1 MVDEEI
7 KKEINNIKNNIELPA
22 DDSDKNLQEE
32 QEDKWGRFL
41 NNNTFLTIKNNF
53 LSVKNIFSK
62 FVTYIDNYF
71 SKNDENIKNLK
82 NDVND
87 IKTNGAGIK
96 EKDIVDL
103 ANKKKE
109 NTFEEL
115 NTFEKGINSKLIK
128 LDNNSL
134 GVVDNDTI
142 VVGDITKSIN
152 IIGKDNILRYNGQEI
167 KGGNSSNNNG
177 SSSSDDNSVFIAEYP
192 LKQTI
197 RTNEK
202 GNKYLYSESIFNNSV
217 MEYKTD
223 VYNII
228 WSFNIEVNN
237 NTKPILDYN
246 SNPLKNLTGENVVGN
261 MYNNNLNSNFI
272 YFKSDRFNNMMLEA
286 LNVEKGKT
294 LINIKNICGLKFKF
308 RLYVDHIRDTS
319 TSIDRGSRNYYI
331 EKELSDGNE
340 KDYEAFYSS
349 ESGNFDLNSISSYL
363 NNDIVFDT
371 SSNIKEFRIMYD
383 TTNKL
388 FYFHIEFKD
397 NTFQNLYNSN
407 KRLCI
412 NLKMRQIRLLKL
424 TTQSSGGGSNGG
436 YTDISSSYGLPI
448 IAETIN
454 NSISIPNIRIN
465 KSEVTNAIKIDS
477 VDYIKVFNGEI
488 PINSYYGKINDD
500 GNYYKRDVPLYT
512 FITWSGDSYGHNFF
526 IPNTYV
532 GSVNEELYSRIFN
545 DDTQNIPFPKIYGF
559 KLKINIK
566 VEKVYGEE
574 RKVLLDIYD
583 DINIRFD
590 KDGANNY
597 NELIKKRD
605 INKCIDN
612 LSYREGDFIN
622 IVTIEEAR
630 LYVKYNK
637 SGAYNKSKVYDYE
650 SKTFKEENVY
660 TFFYIENA
668 SKLFS
673 DNFDIIDISIS
684 TISGRILVKL

>member
-1 MVDEEI
+1 LVDEEI